1 MPTVDKYEKISVFI
15 KAHETWIDAFSA
27 KGNPLQIEKD
37 TAKTKVSEQEISWT
51 EKKCKID
58 NT

>member
-37 TAKTKVSEQEISWT
+37 TAGQRKNVKLTTLRNHEYP
-51 EKKCKID
+51 C
-58 NT
+58 